1 MIVKKKVDL
10 LVQFG
15 EFLNIEIYRRGFYAL
30 SCRVYYGSE
39 GDKTRR
45 DAIPIS
51 ILNQEKDTPELG
63 PGIRSFETCKRNHTC
78 NWKCR
83 DRQNHFASQVIRI
96 DTRGDTIPLLSAAH
110 FELEFPAL
118 DKQTREHFIFLDVD
132 LYFLDADAGTPVSSH
147 DHLNFQQSRRFKF
160 KPHFNKSDTNTR
172 PIMHSHFLAQFD
184 GIFVSSCDVF
194 VSAVFTGCVFKTD
207 EFEKLE
213 KSMSRP
219 ATPVNALNLLG
230 WATFGVV
237 DGVGAVLGVA
247 PSEEPAP
254 ATPDSLSAL
263 LYSCIRSLTS
273 FQDCIKEFLE
283 EEDGILRECAGA
295 AFEAREEGPSH
306 FAISD
311 AALHAMVSGGLN
323 GQSPKEDR
331 ATPSETDKD
340 FTASVK
346 IIVDSFISKNSEA
359 EVILGLIRV
368 VELLSSKLQCVWM
381 MFASGAGILSEQ
393 SVRYR
398 RMLETSLKF
407 CLDSEYIL
415 KRSIKSDQEYQLAL
429 GSIGASQA
437 SRSNKVLQWR
447 DDEHFKL
454 VTVSKYASDE
464 FARESVVF
472 QSGGDIE
479 LSNLTQ
485 LLSKSRSKFFDSFK
499 RQESTGS
506 LHSVT
511 SLLADFP
518 VPTNYYK
525 HLIVFV
531 HGLLGS
537 SFDMKMYN
545 NQLIHSLRCLGLD
558 ENDQVYLV
566 SEVNEEDTF
575 QDIEVMADRLV
586 SEIRAFIREK
596 HLNVERLSFVCHSLG
611 GLICRCAIQSPA
623 MDSFRVKFDTF
634 VSLSSPHCS
643 LYFHSNALMTSA
655 LRMYQLIG
663 RSKSLDQLNLKDDP
677 DPRKCLLY
685 RLSQNENIGLGK
697 FRAVRLFG
705 SLQDGYVPVESA
717 LVDASLKGG
726 EAVTPMQDVFME
738 MAAKI
743 NECNESIEKYQV
755 QFGSAYP
762 SSASA
767 DALIGRKAHIAMLTD
782 SAFLNLV
789 VLINSLHN

>member
-63 PGIRSFETCKRNHTC
+63 PGIRNFETCKRNHTC

-83 DRQNHFASQVIRI
+83 DRQHHFASQVIRI

-118 DKQTREHFIFLDVD
+118 DKQTSEHFIFLDVD

-160 KPHFNKSDTNTR
+160 KPHFNKSETNTR

-219 ATPVNALNLLG
+219 ATPVNTLNLLG

-237 DGVGAVLGVA
+237 DGVSAVLGVA

-295 AFEAREEGPSH
+295 AFEAREEGPSN

-331 ATPSETDKD
+331 ASPSGTDKD

-368 VELLSSKLQCVWM
+368 VELISSKLQCVWM

-429 GSIGASQA
+429 SSIGASQA

-447 DDEHFKL
+447 DDDHFKL

-472 QSGGDIE
+472 QSGGDVE

-596 HLNVERLSFVCHSLG
+596 HLNVERMSFVCHSLG

-685 RLSQNENIGLGK
+685 RLSQNEHIGLGK

-717 LVDASLKGG
+717 LVDALKGG

>member
-51 ILNQEKDTPELG
+51 ILNQEKDRPELG
-63 PGIRSFETCKRNHTC
+63 PGIRNFETCKRNHTC

-83 DRQNHFASQVIRI
+83 DRQYLFASQVIRI

-118 DKQTREHFIFLDVD
+118 DKQTSEHFIFLDVD
-132 LYFLDADAGTPVSSH
+132 LYFLDAEAGTPVSSH

-160 KPHFNKSDTNTR
+160 KPHFNKSEANTR

-194 VSAVFTGCVFKTD
+194 VSAAFTGCVFKTD
-207 EFEKLE
+207 EFEKIE

-219 ATPVNALNLLG
+219 ATPVTALNLLG

-237 DGVGAVLGVA
+237 DGVGAVLGVV

-283 EEDGILRECAGA
+283 EEDGILRECAGVA
-295 AFEAREEGPSH
+295 SEEREEGPSH
-306 FAISD
+306 FTISD

-331 ATPSETDKD
+331 AAPSETDKD
-340 FTASVK
+340 LTASVK
-346 IIVDSFISKNSEA
+346 IIVDSFISKNSET

-368 VELLSSKLQCVWM
+368 IELISSKLQCVWM

-429 GSIGASQA
+429 TSIGASQV

-447 DDEHFKL
+447 DDDHVKL
-454 VTVSKYASDE
+454 VTVSKYAFDE

-472 QSGGDIE
+472 QSGGDVE

-485 LLSKSRSKFFDSFK
+485 LLSKSRSKFFDSFR

-518 VPTNYYK
+518 VPANYYK

-596 HLNVERLSFVCHSLG
+596 HLNVERISFVCHSLG

-685 RLSQNENIGLGK
+685 RLSQNEHIGLGK

-726 EAVTPMQDVFME
+726 EAPMQDVFME

-789 VLINSLHN
+789 TSAFL